1 MQNTISNGQPAETR
15 LQGGPAGHALPRDAV
30 YAKSAYRRFMLLDR
44 GEQRRVQALVMGCA
58 AGPRGQQLSGGMFS
72 IEVRPDLRIVLTS
85 NEQRLIVL
93 AFTGEAS
100 R

>member
-1 MQNTISNGQPAETR
+1 MQNIISNGQPGETR
-15 LQGGPAGHALPRDAV
+15 PQARAADQAQPREVV
-30 YAKSAYRRFMLLDR
+30 YAKGAYRRFLLLDR
-44 GEQRRVQALVMGCA
+44 SEQRRVQALVMGCA

-72 IEVRPDLRIVLTS
+72 IEALPHLRIVLTS
-85 NEQRLIVL
+85 NEERLTVL